1 MSVKGKIKKLNK
13 KIEDLQEELQI
24 YQLSNSRLR
33 NKNDRLKVE
42 LEGQNEHLQKAKQ
55 YLFEIWKEI
64 DLVVKE

>member
-1 MSVKGKIKKLNK
+1 MLKEKVKRLNK
-13 KIEDLQEELQI
+13 RIENLQEELQT

-55 YLFEIWKEI
+55 YLFEMWKEI